1 MENPVYYVQY
11 AHARVASIERKAV
24 EAGVARRPLDT
35 VDLGRLEH
43 AAEHELLRALDGY
56 PDVVADAAE
65 MRAPQKVSTWVR
77 EFASRFHSFYRECR
91 VLTDDAEL
99 TQARLWL
106 VESCRI
112 GLGSAL
118 ALLGVSAPES
128 MARLEGAD
136 DEDSDDGAGS

>member
-1 MENPVYYVQY
+1 M
-11 AHARVASIERKAV
+11 
-24 EAGVARRPLDT
+24 RRPLDT

-43 AAEHELLRALDGY
+43 EREHELLRTLDAY

-65 MRAPQKVSTWVR
+65 LRAPQKVSTWVR
-77 EFASRFHSFYRECR
+77 EFAARFHSFYRECR

-106 VESCRI
+106 VEACRI

-118 ALLGVSAPES
+118 GLLGVSAPES
-128 MARLEGAD
+128 MAQLDAD
-136 DEDSDDGAGS
+136 DATPTTTTSGTATR